1 MPPAPA
7 GAGAGTASAEYI
19 NSVRRGS
26 FGKEAAAAN
35 NMGQVLSHSGANI
48 RSRMFRDGAGTIHPT
63 PPDSR
68 TQSVRDE
75 EKMMVKIAPALVLA
89 ATSALVSACGGNSA
103 SNSSATEQQI
113 PTGFA
118 IDHVLPAVQTGG
130 GDTYA
135 APIANA
141 KSPSNPYL
149 SANQN
154 PRGFALGNFGGNGCL
169 AMFAAPSYYENYPK
183 LPVQVWTSDCHGHFS
198 LATSSAIGGTVP
210 TTGFADAVLVGDFNK
225 SGADSIFISDQGLED
240 KDSAN
245 PGFDGETNKL
255 LLNQNGKLVDVS
267 ATNLPPQAFN
277 FNHVSTMYHAG
288 VPGGQTIVLVRLGGP
303 NVEGSGV
310 QFLVNDG
317 SGKFTAQMASIPP
330 ELVFHTNANTD
341 PTVDYV
347 GAGTAAL
354 LDLDNSGAPYLVAG
368 TYSAGTA
375 LTQKHAV
382 FIYKL
387 VNGKYQRYATIPIPA
402 AYAGIPYTTGSNATS
417 STVSLG
423 ASNIVMGDFEGTG
436 HPDIAVLWEGSNI
449 TRLQL
454 IHNDGAGNFT
464 DITASANVPAID
476 VQVNGGNFSVSSIRT
491 VTLTT
496 DGTQQLE
503 LMQFRPIPLS
513 AMTTWKPVLQ
523 FANGGMQYMDVFHG
537 ADMAT
542 IASQLGVG
550 DISTPL
556 ELTYANFGSGKTDL
570 MAATWDAGVTQGT
583 FTVYNDDLWH
593 VLLHK

>member
-1 MPPAPA
+1 
-7 GAGAGTASAEYI
+7 
-19 NSVRRGS
+19 
-26 FGKEAAAAN
+26 
-35 NMGQVLSHSGANI
+35 
-48 RSRMFRDGAGTIHPT
+48 
-63 PPDSR
+63 
-68 TQSVRDE
+68 
-75 EKMMVKIAPALVLA
+75 MMVKIAPALVLA
-89 ATSALVSACGGNSA
+89 AASVVVSACGGGGG
-103 SNSSATEQQI
+103 SSTTGATAPQAL
-113 PTGFA
+113 TGLA
-118 IDHVLPAVQTGG
+118 LDYVLPAIQTGG
-130 GDTYA
+130 GDTYV
-135 APIANA
+135 APIPNA
-141 KSPSNPYL
+141 KSPGNPYL

-154 PRGFALGNFGGNGCL
+154 PRGFALGNFGGNGCP
-169 AMFAAPSYYENYPK
+169 AVFAAPSYYENYPK
-183 LPVQVWTSDCHGHFS
+183 LPVQIWTSDCHGHFS
-198 LATSSAIGGTVP
+198 LATSTAISGTLP

-255 LLNQNGKLVDVS
+255 LLNQGGKLVDVS
-267 ATNLPPQAFN
+267 ATNLPSQALN
-277 FNHVSTMYHAG
+277 FNHVSTMYHAN
-288 VPGGQTIVLVRLGGP
+288 VQGGQTIVLVRLGGP
-303 NVEGSGV
+303 NVEGGGI

-317 SGKFTAQMASIPP
+317 TGKFNAQMASIPP
-330 ELVFHTNANTD
+330 ELAFHTNTNTD

-368 TYSAGTA
+368 TYSTETA
-375 LTQKHAV
+375 LTHQHAV

-387 VNGKYQRYATIPIPA
+387 VNGMYQRYATIPIRA
-402 AYAGIPYTTGSNATS
+402 AYANIPYTTGRNATS

-454 IHNDGAGNFT
+454 IHNNGAGNFT

-476 VQVNGGNFSVSSIRT
+476 VQVNGGNFSVSSTRT

-503 LMQFRPIPLS
+503 LTQFRPIPLS

-523 FANGGMQYMDVFHG
+523 FANGRMQYMDVFHG

-556 ELTYANFGSGKTDL
+556 ELTYGNFGSGKADL

-593 VLLHK
+593 VLLHH